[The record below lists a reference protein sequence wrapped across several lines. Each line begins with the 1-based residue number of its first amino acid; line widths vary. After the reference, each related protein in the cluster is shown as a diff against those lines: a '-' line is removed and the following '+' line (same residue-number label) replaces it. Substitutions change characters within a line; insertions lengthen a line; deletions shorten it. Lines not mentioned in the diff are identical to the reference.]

1 MITDINVFLVFKSE
15 GIWVLEGSVNIV
27 TNGGDGNKGQDG
39 ANGRKA
45 PDSLDKVHVWQE
57 AFSGVHH

>member
-1 MITDINVFLVFKSE
+1 MYSWSLKVKVYAR
-15 GIWVLEGSVNIV
+15 VLEGSVNIV

-45 PDSLDKVHVWQE
+45 PHSLDKVHV
-57 AFSGVHH
+57 